1 MAAAKRL
8 VVGSRGSRL
17 AVIQAEEF
25 MGQLGNAVP
34 QLELSLV
41 KIRTQG
47 DRDRKSPLIQ
57 IGGRGVFVKE
67 LEDALLRGKIDVA
80 VHSLKDMPSQLDPR
94 LQLAAVPVRR
104 DPRDALVSGSG
115 QTLSQ
120 LPSGARIGTGSQRRA
135 LELQSFRPDLKAC
148 PLRGNIDTRVSKVCP
163 GELDGVIVAAAALE
177 RIGWQDKVTE
187 YLPVEVFLPAAC
199 QGALGVEMRAGDG
212 AAATVALINDEVSWQ
227 TTAAERAFLRTL
239 GGGCRSTIAAM
250 ARVEGDTLHI
260 EGMVAGLLSS
270 KTIRAKLVGS
280 PQTPEELGKKLAQK
294 LLDMGAGK
302 LLEEAPLSTNQ

>member
-17 AVIQAEEF
+17 AVIQAEELI
-25 MGQLGNAVP
+25 GQLRNAVP

-47 DRDRKSPLIQ
+47 DRDRKSPLSQ

-67 LEDALLRGKIDVA
+67 LEEALLRGKIDVA

-104 DPRDALVSGSG
+104 DPRDALISGSG
-115 QTLSQ
+115 KTLSQ
-120 LPSGARIGTGSQRRA
+120 LPAGARIGTGSQRRA
-135 LELQSFRPDLKAC
+135 LELQAFRPDLEAC

-163 GELDGVIVAAAALE
+163 GGLDGVIVAAAALE
-177 RIGWQDKVTE
+177 RMGWQDKAIE
-187 YLPVEVFLPAAC
+187 YLPVEFFLPAAC
-199 QGALGVEMRAGDG
+199 QGALGVEVRAGDG
-212 AAATVALINDEVSWQ
+212 AAATVAPVNDEVSWQ

-239 GGGCRSTIAAM
+239 GGGCRSAIAAL
-250 ARVEGDTLHI
+250 ARIENDTMHI

-270 KTIRAKLVGS
+270 KTIRAKLTGS
-280 PQTPEELGKKLAQK
+280 RQMPEELGKKLAEK
-294 LLDMGAGK
+294 LLNMGAAK
-302 LLEEAPLSTNQ
+302 LIEEAPLSTNQ

>member
-1 MAAAKRL
+1 LAAAKRL

-17 AVIQAEEF
+17 AVIQAEELI
-25 MGQLGNAVP
+25 GQLRNTVP
-34 QLELSLV
+34 QVELSLV

-47 DRDRKSPLIQ
+47 DRDRKSPLSQ

-67 LEDALLRGKIDVA
+67 LEDALLKGKIDVA
-80 VHSLKDMPSQLDPR
+80 VHSLKDMPSQLDHR
-94 LQLAAVPVRR
+94 LQLAAVPVRQ

-115 QTLSQ
+115 KTLSQ

-135 LELQSFRPDLKAC
+135 LELQAFRPDLKAC

-177 RIGWQDKVTE
+177 RMGWQDKVAE

-212 AAATVALINDEVSWQ
+212 AAATVALVNDEVSWQ

-239 GGGCRSTIAAM
+239 GGGCRSAIAAM
-250 ARVEGDTLHI
+250 ARVEGDTLRI

-270 KTIRAKLVGS
+270 KTIRAKLEGS
-280 PQTPEELGKKLAQK
+280 PQMPEELGKKLAQK

>member
-1 MAAAKRL
+1 LAAAKRL

-17 AVIQAEEF
+17 AVIQAEELI
-25 MGQLGNAVP
+25 GQLRNAVP

-47 DRDRKSPLIQ
+47 DRDRKSPLNQ

-80 VHSLKDMPSQLDPR
+80 VHSLKDMPSQLDPG
-94 LQLAAVPVRR
+94 LQLAAVPPRR

-115 QTLSQ
+115 KTLSQ
-120 LPSGARIGTGSQRRA
+120 LPAGARIGTGSQRRA
-135 LELQSFRPDLKAC
+135 LELQAFRPDLKAC

-163 GELDGVIVAAAALE
+163 GGLDGVIVAAAALE
-177 RIGWQDKVTE
+177 RMGWQDKVTE
-187 YLPVEVFLPAAC
+187 YLPIEVFLPAAC
-199 QGALGVEMRAGDG
+199 QGALGVEIKAGEG
-212 AAATVALINDEVSWQ
+212 AAATVALVNDEVSWQ

-239 GGGCRSTIAAM
+239 GGGCRSAIAAM
-250 ARVEGDTLHI
+250 ARIENDTMHI

-270 KTIRAKLVGS
+270 KTVRAKLTS
-280 PQTPEELGKKLAQK
+280 SRHMPEELGKRLAEK
-294 LLDMGAGK
+294 LLEMGAGK
-302 LLEEAPLSTNQ
+302 LIEEASLSTNQ

>member
-1 MAAAKRL
+1 LAAAKRL

-17 AVIQAEEF
+17 AVIQAEELI
-25 MGQLGNAVP
+25 GQLRNAVP

-47 DRDRKSPLIQ
+47 DRDRKSPLSQ

-80 VHSLKDMPSQLDPR
+80 VHSLKDMPSQLDPG
-94 LQLAAVPVRR
+94 LQLAAVPPRR

-115 QTLSQ
+115 KTLSQ
-120 LPSGARIGTGSQRRA
+120 LPAGARIGTGSQRRA
-135 LELQSFRPDLKAC
+135 LELQAFRPDLKAC

-163 GELDGVIVAAAALE
+163 GGLDGVIVAAAALE
-177 RIGWQDKVTE
+177 RMGWQDKVTE
-187 YLPVEVFLPAAC
+187 YLPIEVFLPAAC
-199 QGALGVEMRAGDG
+199 QGALGVEIKAGEG
-212 AAATVALINDEVSWQ
+212 AAATVALVNDEVSWQ

-239 GGGCRSTIAAM
+239 GGGCRSAIAAM
-250 ARVEGDTLHI
+250 ARIENDTMHI

-270 KTIRAKLVGS
+270 KTVRAKLTS
-280 PQTPEELGKKLAQK
+280 SRHMPEELGKRLAEK
-294 LLDMGAGK
+294 LLEMGAGK
-302 LLEEAPLSTNQ
+302 LIEEASLSTNQ

>member
-17 AVIQAEEF
+17 AVIQAEELI
-25 MGQLGNAVP
+25 GQLRNAVP

-47 DRDRKSPLIQ
+47 DRDRKSPLSQ

-67 LEDALLRGKIDVA
+67 LENALLKGKIDVA
-80 VHSLKDMPSQLDPR
+80 VHSLKDMPSQLDPG

-115 QTLSQ
+115 KTLSR
-120 LPSGARIGTGSQRRA
+120 LPAGARIGTGSQRRA
-135 LELQSFRPDLKAC
+135 LELQAFRPDLEAC

-163 GELDGVIVAAAALE
+163 GGLDGAIIAAAALE
-177 RIGWQDKVTE
+177 RMGWQDKVTE
-187 YLPVEVFLPAAC
+187 YLPVKFFLPAAC
-199 QGALGVEMRAGDG
+199 QGALGVETRAGDG
-212 AAATVALINDEVSWQ
+212 AAETVAIVNDEVSWQ

-239 GGGCRSTIAAM
+239 GGGCRSAIAAM
-250 ARVEGDTLHI
+250 ARVEGDILQI
-260 EGMVAGLLSS
+260 EGMVAGLLSG
-270 KTIRAKLVGS
+270 KTIRAKLTGS
-280 PQTPEELGKKLAQK
+280 RQMPDELGKKLAEK
-294 LLDMGAGK
+294 LLDMGAAK
-302 LLEEAPLSTNQ
+302 LIEETPLSTSQ